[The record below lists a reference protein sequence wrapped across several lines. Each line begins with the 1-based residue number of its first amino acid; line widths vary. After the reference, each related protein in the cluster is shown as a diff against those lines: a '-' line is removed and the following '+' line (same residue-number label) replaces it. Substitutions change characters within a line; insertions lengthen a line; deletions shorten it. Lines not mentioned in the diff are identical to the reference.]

1 MIFIERFRRH
11 FDPTLLA
18 FTILLAWLVLL
29 VLSQANPYLTEIGRD
44 NGFFLYAGARL
55 LAGDVLYI
63 DIWDHKGP
71 LIFFIN
77 ALGLA
82 LIKNSRWGVWA
93 LEFLF
98 IFSAFYI
105 GYLAIRKKWGVAPAI
120 TGALTALLAL
130 YNVFGR
136 GNLTEEYPLLF
147 NFIALALFFRHE
159 KKWEILRSFL
169 IGVMFSLAFLFR
181 ANNGGIPISIG
192 LAILIA
198 GFWNKN
204 FAATIKNLV
213 SIAFGALTVLF
224 VTTISFYINGNL
236 DAMIGA
242 AFTYN
247 LLDTAGQLNVISG
260 LQSGWNNLGVASYL
274 LLAGYASAIYKTIQS
289 VRQKQTQGKDF
300 ELLILL
306 ILAWPV
312 EVILSS
318 LSGLNFVHYFI
329 CWVPAAFLLGSFAY
343 HALSEHLFAPR
354 VLEFMKTA
362 RANYLTLI
370 VTMLFSYSIVFDY
383 GTTFQAIVFNR
394 QSGIDKSSR
403 LADFIRETTAPSD
416 RVLVWGGEA
425 SLNFMTRRASPTR
438 YNLFSRLLSDHPMN
452 IGISETFYSDVI
464 SHPPELIV
472 DMWKHSPDYVP
483 AISPFIR
490 DQQKTKRLLVQFPA
504 YGKLLDYIDA
514 HYDLETRIEG
524 YEIYRLK
531 K

>member
-1 MIFIERFRRH
+1 MIFTAPFKRR

-18 FTILLAWLVLL
+18 FTVLLAWLVLL
-29 VLSQANPYLTEIGRD
+29 ILSQANPYLTEIGRD

-71 LIFFIN
+71 FIFFIN

-82 LIKNSRWGVWA
+82 FIKNSRWGVWA

-105 GYLAIRKKWGVAPAI
+105 GCLAVRKKWGVAPAF

-130 YNVFGR
+130 YNVLGR
-136 GNLTEEYPLLF
+136 GNLTEEYSLLF

-159 KKWEILRSFL
+159 KKGEILRFFL

-181 ANNGGIPISIG
+181 ANNGGLPISIG
-192 LAILIA
+192 LVVLIT

-204 FAATIKNLV
+204 FAVTIKNLL
-213 SIAFGALTVLF
+213 SIACGALTVLF
-224 VTTISFYINGNL
+224 LTAISFYLNGNL

-260 LQSGWNNLGVASYL
+260 LRSGWNNLGVASYL
-274 LLAGYASAIYKTIQS
+274 LLAGYVSAVYRTIQA

-343 HALSEHLFAPR
+343 YTLSEHLFVPR

-362 RANYLTLI
+362 RANYLALM
-370 VTMLFSYSIVFDY
+370 VTMLFSYSTVFDY
-383 GTTFQAIVFNR
+383 GTTFQALLFNR
-394 QSGIDKSSR
+394 QAGIDKNSR
-403 LADFIRETTAPSD
+403 LADFVRANTAPND

-425 SLNFMTRRASPTR
+425 GLNFTTRRASPTR
-438 YNLFSRLLSDHPMN
+438 YNLFSRLLSGHPMN
-452 IGISETFYSDVI
+452 TEISETFYRDVI
-464 SHPPELIV
+464 SHPPELII

-483 AISPFIR
+483 ALSPFIR

-504 YGKLLDYIDA
+504 YGKLLDYIDT
-514 HYDLETRIEG
+514 HYDLETRVEG